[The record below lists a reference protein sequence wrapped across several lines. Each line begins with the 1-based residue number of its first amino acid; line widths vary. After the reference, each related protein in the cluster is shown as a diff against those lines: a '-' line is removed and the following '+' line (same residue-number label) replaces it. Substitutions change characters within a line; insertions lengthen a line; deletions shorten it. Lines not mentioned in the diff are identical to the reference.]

1 MDIPVIFRYL
11 KDLAANNNRDWFN
24 AHRDAYE
31 SARSEFENLLTAVI
45 ARISTFDETIRGI
58 EAKDCTY
65 RIYRDTRFSQD
76 KTPYKIHMGGYINAK
91 GKKSDHCGYY
101 IHLQPGNCLLAGGS
115 YCPPPALL
123 KALRQAV
130 YDNIDEFRAIVE
142 APAFNHYFPVVG
154 ETFLKTDTKSLPK
167 NFPYLKY
174 LQCKE
179 YTVNC
184 PLSDDFFLAPGFLD
198 RTTDIF
204 RQMKRFA
211 DFVNYTIDDF
221 E

>member
-130 YDNIDEFRAIVE
+130 YRRVPSYCGRSRFQPLLPCRRRNIPE
-142 APAFNHYFPVVG
+142 
-154 ETFLKTDTKSLPK
+154 
-167 NFPYLKY
+167 
-174 LQCKE
+174 
-179 YTVNC
+179 NC
-184 PLSDDFFLAPGFLD
+184 PERLSQEFPLPEIPAMQG
-198 RTTDIF
+198 IY
-204 RQMKRFA
+204 RQLSL
-211 DFVNYTIDDF
+211 V
-221 E
+221 

>member
-101 IHLQPGNCLLAGGS
+101 IHLQPAGRRKLLS
-115 YCPPPALL
+115 PSCPA
-123 KALRQAV
+123 
-130 YDNIDEFRAIVE
+130 E
-142 APAFNHYFPVVG
+142 
-154 ETFLKTDTKSLPK
+154 S
-167 NFPYLKY
+167 
-174 LQCKE
+174 
-179 YTVNC
+179 
-184 PLSDDFFLAPGFLD
+184 LAPS
-198 RTTDIF
+198 RI
-204 RQMKRFA
+204 
-211 DFVNYTIDDF
+211 
-221 E
+221 

>member
-142 APAFNHYFPVVG
+142 DPAFSHYFPVVG
-154 ETFLKTDTKSLPK
+154 ETFLKTAPKGFPQRFPLPEISAMQRIYRQLSLVRR
-167 NFPYLKY
+167 FLSGSRFLGPY
-174 LQCKE
+174 
-179 YTVNC
+179 
-184 PLSDDFFLAPGFLD
+184 D
-198 RTTDIF
+198 
-204 RQMKRFA
+204 
-211 DFVNYTIDDF
+211 
-221 E
+221 

>member
-142 APAFNHYFPVVG
+142 DPAFSHYFPVFD
-154 ETFLKTDTKSLPK
+154 ETFLKSAQKGFPK
-167 NFPYLKY
+167 DFPYLKY
-174 LQCKE
+174 LQCK
-179 YTVNC
+179 
-184 PLSDDFFLAPGFLD
+184 
-198 RTTDIF
+198 
-204 RQMKRFA
+204 
-211 DFVNYTIDDF
+211 
-221 E
+221 